1 MDINT
6 LMQSALK
13 SAVMRNHQYVTMD
26 HFMYAL
32 CTDSKDTSRAIS
44 PIFEDLDI
52 DYDKF
57 VQELGSSLDSKVL
70 FPTTLRPQEPKITS
84 AMRTFVQNL
93 NKMHMLSQ
101 LTTAPNI
108 TSSQLIAEII
118 YHQNESV
125 FETILIELFD
135 CGSED
140 ILLYI
145 EEASMEEEV
154 KKGSNVNTT
163 KKEKTGALAKY
174 CDNFSD
180 MAKNGKITKLIG
192 RENEIKDIA
201 QILSRRTK
209 NNIALV
215 GEAGV
220 GKTQI
225 VEGLALQIYN
235 KEVPPTLLNKQIYS
249 LNVGSMLAGAKY
261 RGDFEQ
267 RFTDLLDEVDENT
280 ILFIDEMHTIMGT
293 GAGSEGVL
301 DLANMLKPKLS
312 RGELSV
318 IGATTYDEYRNHF
331 EKDQALN
338 RRFMKVDVK
347 EPTAQE
353 TKKILQGIKPVY
365 EKHHKVKYSKDAID
379 AIITLSAKYIHSKF
393 WPDKAIDLMDA
404 SAARNAVQET
414 PLQTITFK
422 EIEFEVSRI
431 ANIPLENIAKAEAS
445 KMKDLKKQLKQ
456 NVFGQDEAI
465 EKLSDAV
472 YISRAGLRGKNTTQG
487 GYLFVGPSG
496 VGKTEVAKTLANT
509 LGVKLLRFDMSEF
522 MEAHTVSKLIG
533 SPPGYVGSDSSNGK
547 LIDELDKYPDCVLLL
562 DEVEKAHKDIFN
574 VFLQVL
580 DEGTISSSTGKSVN
594 LSNVTVIMTTNL
606 GSRKSNVQGIGFNVD
621 KVDDG
626 IGTEVKKFFRPEF
639 LNRLDGTVRF
649 GELDDSVMTQVA
661 KKFIAEVQD
670 AVKVNK
676 VKLKLNA
683 KAIEWIVNNSKEP
696 GMGARPIKRTITENI
711 KKELAQEML
720 FGSLVQ
726 GGTAEFAVLDGKL
739 QLVKQEEQ
747 IELDLEEKG
756 A

>member
-6 LMQSALK
+6 LIQSALK
-13 SAVMRNHQYVTMD
+13 NAVLNNHQYITMD

-32 CTDSKDTSRAIS
+32 CTDSKDTTRALM
-44 PIFEDLDI
+44 PMFEDLDV
-52 DYDKF
+52 DFDLF
-57 VQELGSSLDSKVL
+57 VQDLQDAFKSKTY
-70 FPTTLRPQEPKITS
+70 FPTTDRPSEPKITS
-84 AMRTFVQNL
+84 AMKTFVNNL

-101 LTTAPNI
+101 LTSTPNI
-108 TSSQLIAEII
+108 TSMQLVSEIVYNQI
-118 YHQNESV
+118 ESV
-125 FETILIELFD
+125 FESILID
-135 CGSED
+135 GYDVGAED

-145 EEASMEEEV
+145 EEAEIAKNSDEEGASTPP
-154 KKGSNVNTT
+154 KRTQKD
-163 KKEKTGALAKY
+163 GALAKY
-174 CDNFSD
+174 CDNLSEL
-180 MAKNGKITKLIG
+180 AKNGKIVKLIG
-192 RENEIKDIA
+192 REKEMQDIA

-225 VEGLALQIYN
+225 VEGLALKIFN
-235 KEVPPTLLNKQIYS
+235 KEVPTTLQNKVIYS

-280 ILFIDEMHTIMGT
+280 VLFIDEMHTIMGT

-331 EKDQALN
+331 EKDQALS

-347 EPTAQE
+347 EPNSQE
-353 TKKILQGIKPVY
+353 TKKIVQGLKSTY

-379 AIITLSAKYIHSKF
+379 SIIELSAKFIHNKY
-393 WPDKAIDLMDA
+393 WPDKAIDLLDA
-404 SAARNAVQET
+404 SAARNAVQLE
-414 PLQTITFK
+414 PLSTITSK
-422 EIEFEVSRI
+422 EIEFEVARI
-431 ANIPLENIAKAEAS
+431 ANIPLESIAKEEAS
-445 KMKDLKKQLKQ
+445 KMKDLKTQLKS
-456 NVFGQDEAI
+456 NVFGQDAAI
-465 EKLSDAV
+465 EALSNAV

-496 VGKTEVAKTLANT
+496 VGKTEVAKTLANS

-522 MEAHTVSKLIG
+522 MESHTISKLIG
-533 SPPGYVGSDSSNGK
+533 SPPGYVGSDKSDGK
-547 LIDELDKYPDCVLLL
+547 LIDELVKYPDCVLLL

-580 DEGTISSSTGKSVN
+580 DEGTISSSTGKTAN

-606 GSRKSNVQGIGFNVD
+606 GSRKSNMQGIGFNVD

-626 IGTEVKKFFRPEF
+626 ISSEVKKFFRPEF
-639 LNRLDGTVRF
+639 MNRLDGTVRF
-649 GELDDSVMTQVA
+649 GELDDSILTQVA
-661 KKFIAEVQD
+661 KKFVAEVND
-670 AVKVNK
+670 NIKTSK
-676 VKLKLNA
+676 VKIKLNA
-683 KAIEWIVNNSKEP
+683 KAIEWIVQHSKEP
-696 GMGARPIKRTITENI
+696 GMGARPIKRTINEYI
-711 KKELAQEML
+711 KKPLAQEML
-720 FGSLVQ
+720 FGTLTQ
-726 GGTAEFAVLDGKL
+726 GGVAEFTIVDDTL
-739 QLVKQEEQ
+739 QLVQN
-747 IELDLEEKG
+747 EEKG